1 MFSKGEPSADCHYT
15 LRGGK
20 LSRGRSDGGPQR
32 AEERLGAVD
41 LPGESMA
48 RKTQQVETRMISE
61 YMLENYSK
69 FPYTLA
75 VPLGSLPRDLLES
88 KGMARTMGIMRP
100 YRPEVDAVVVMPRY
114 LVLIEA
120 KVWNLI
126 NGLSK
131 LPLYKSL
138 VPTTPE
144 LLQYMPR
151 EVLMQLVVGWTNPN
165 LERMA
170 RDSDVSIV
178 VFCPPW
184 LQEIV
189 DRQHNYW
196 TSQYRAERDQK
207 LAMREYFGLE

>member
-1 MFSKGEPSADCHYT
+1 
-15 LRGGK
+15 
-20 LSRGRSDGGPQR
+20 
-32 AEERLGAVD
+32 
-41 LPGESMA
+41 MA

-61 YMLENYSK
+61 YMLQNYGK
-69 FPYTLA
+69 FTYTLA
-75 VPLGSLPRDLLES
+75 VPLGSLPQELLETQ
-88 KGMARTMGIMRP
+88 GMARTMGIMRP
-100 YRPEVDAVVVMPRY
+100 YRPEVDAVVVLPRH
-114 LVLIEA
+114 LIIVEA

-144 LLQYMPR
+144 LQQYMPR

-170 RDSDVSIV
+170 REVAVDLR

-184 LQEIV
+184 LKDIV
-189 DRQHNYW
+189 DKMHNYW
-196 TSQYRAERDQK
+196 TPTYRAEREQK
-207 LAMREYFGLE
+207 LQMREYFGVE